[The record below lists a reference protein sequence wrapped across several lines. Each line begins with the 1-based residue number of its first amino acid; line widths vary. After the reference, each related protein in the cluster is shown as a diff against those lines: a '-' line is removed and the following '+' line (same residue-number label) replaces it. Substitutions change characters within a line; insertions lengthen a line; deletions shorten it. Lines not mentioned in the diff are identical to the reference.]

1 MHIGHACPT
10 TASLSSGKSL
20 CKNLKSCNHPSRP
33 FLEWLHEAT
42 IGAHCA
48 ICLSRP
54 LSAVAN
60 RRASPTIQA
69 ERGHFIS
76 TRPHYEQDVPE
87 SISGG
92 SKNFCGQNV

>member
-1 MHIGHACPT
+1 MKGDHRRA
-10 TASLSSGKSL
+10 
-20 CKNLKSCNHPSRP
+20 
-33 FLEWLHEAT
+33 LHHMFVA
-42 IGAHCA
+42 A
-48 ICLSRP
+48 P
-54 LSAVAN
+54 SAVAN